1 MSFLNAIIRLF
12 LTKKVI
18 NLSANIISDIV
29 FTISGGKD
37 LESKILKEKSEL
49 KKLKQQIQANKNELK
64 KIRKSY
70 TKKCDTVN
78 YVEEKQDTEDPA
90 LFLAYNHYRLYHYP
104 CEMENLYLLFQ
115 KMIRHIENKLN
126 IKFQLLPIPDG
137 FDPVIENKINF
148 YLTESEEKLLSLKE
162 LKLFHLYSDF
172 SSITE
177 FAEARRTGSKN
188 KKDYYYNLANVP
200 CSTEDI
206 VREYLKQQGYQVLY
220 CENNF
225 WIPLSVLAFADEIYS
240 EGWQGVQ
247 TTPFHLGRKNLSELM
262 PELYN
267 RKIEL
272 LKNCDLHEFIQEQ
285 IEYFGF
291 INYNK
296 FRCGNTDYIQYIDE
310 QGGELLKRI
319 PNEYFIKIASN
330 ILNHPKRY
338 SRGLPDFCCWDND
351 EFIFVEAKRMREKM
365 RDEQINWGAYF
376 REQNIPYKIVRVKSI
391 ED

>member
-29 FTISGGKD
+29 FTLSGGKD
-37 LESKILKEKSEL
+37 LESKTLKEKSEL

-70 TKKCDTVN
+70 TKKCDTVD
-78 YVEEKQDTEDPA
+78 YIEEKRDMDDPA

-137 FDPVIENKINF
+137 FDPVLENKINF
-148 YLTESEEKLLSLKE
+148 YLTESE
-162 LKLFHLYSDF
+162 
-172 SSITE
+172 
-177 FAEARRTGSKN
+177 SKN
-188 KKDYYYNLANVP
+188 KKEYYYNLANVQ

-206 VREYLKQQGYQVLY
+206 VQEYLKQQGYQVLY

-225 WIPLSVLAFADEIYS
+225 WVPLSILAFADEIYS

-267 RKIEL
+267 KKIEL

-310 QGGELLKRI
+310 QGGELLKRV
-319 PNEYFIKIASN
+319 PNEYFIKIVSN
-330 ILNHPKRY
+330 VLNHPKLY

-351 EFIFVEAKRMREKM
+351 KFIFVEAKRMREKM

-376 REQNIPYKIVRVKSI
+376 RKENIPYKIVRVKSI
-391 ED
+391 GD